1 MNPGILVLGIAASLL
16 AGLLL
21 LFFVI
26 APPAPR
32 VARDRRVAPGVEE
45 VSLLGRVT
53 AQTTA
58 VVDSAM
64 SSERK
69 RLFGETELE
78 LAGVKSTPSQFL
90 ILVASAA
97 SVLALFGVVLGLT
110 SGTSVVLAILF
121 ALLTPLGA
129 KLIISARTSRRRGKF
144 ADQVDDSVQLMAGS
158 LRAGHGLSTALT
170 SVAADADVPMS
181 EELARVVN
189 ESRLGRPLPDAL
201 ATTAQRMQSTDFD
214 WVAQAIAINAETGGN
229 LAEVLDQ
236 VGKTIRER
244 NQIRRQ
250 VAALS
255 AEGRLS
261 GLILVFLPIGLF
273 LFLSLIRPE
282 YTAVFYETFI
292 GIAAL
297 ILAGILLIVG
307 SIWLAF
313 TVRVKF

>member
-1 MNPGILVLGIAASLL
+1 MNPALLVLGITACAM

-21 LFFVI
+21 LFLVI

-32 VARDRRVAPGVEE
+32 VARDRRVAPGVEP
-45 VSLLGRVT
+45 VSLVGRVT
-53 AQTTA
+53 ARTTA
-58 VVDSAM
+58 AVDSVVAG
-64 SSERK
+64 ERK
-69 RLFGETELE
+69 RLFGTAELE
-78 LAGVKSTPSQFL
+78 LAGIRSTPGQFL

-97 SVLALFGVVLGLT
+97 SVMALFGVLLGLT
-110 SGTSVVLAILF
+110 SGTSVALAVVF
-121 ALLTPLGA
+121 ALLTPFIA
-129 KLIISARTSRRRGKF
+129 KLVVSVRTSRRRARF
-144 ADQVDDSVQLMAGS
+144 ADQIDDMVQLVAGS
-158 LRAGHGLSTALT
+158 LRAGHGLSTALG
-170 SVAADADVPMS
+170 SVATDADAPMS

-201 ATTAQRMQSTDFD
+201 AITAQRMQSKDFE

-236 VGKTIRER
+236 VGRTIRER

-261 GLILVFLPIGLF
+261 GLILVVLPIALF

-282 YTAVFYETFI
+282 YTAVFFQTI
-292 GIAAL
+292 VGILAL
-297 ILAGILLIVG
+297 IVAVVLLIAG

>member
-1 MNPGILVLGIAASLL
+1 MNPGLLVLGIAASLL

-32 VARDRRVAPGVEE
+32 VARDRRVAPGVEQ

-58 VVDSAM
+58 AVDSAL

-69 RLFGETELE
+69 RLFGDTELE

-121 ALLTPLGA
+121 AMLTPLGA
-129 KLIISARTSRRRGKF
+129 KLIISARTSRRRAKF
-144 ADQVDDSVQLMAGS
+144 ADQVDDVVQLIAGS

-170 SVAADADVPMS
+170 SVATDADAPMS

-189 ESRLGRPLPDAL
+189 ESRLGRPLPEAL
-201 ATTAQRMQSTDFD
+201 ATTAQRMQSKDFE

-273 LFLSLIRPE
+273 LFLSLIRPD
-282 YTAVFYETFI
+282 YTAVFFQTII
-292 GIAAL
+292 GILAL
-297 ILAGILLIVG
+297 IIAVVLLIVG

>member
-1 MNPGILVLGIAASLL
+1 VSPAVLVLGIAACLL

-21 LFFVI
+21 VFFVV

-32 VARDRRVAPGVEE
+32 VARDRRVAPGVEP
-45 VSLLGRVT
+45 VSVLGRVT

-58 VVDSAM
+58 AVDSALSGDRRRM
-64 SSERK
+64 
-69 RLFGETELE
+69 FGESELE
-78 LAGVKSTPSQFL
+78 LAGIKSTPGQFL
-90 ILVASAA
+90 IIVASAT
-97 SVLALFGVVLGLT
+97 SVLALLGVVLGLT
-110 SGTSVVLAILF
+110 SGTSVFLGILF
-121 ALLTPLGA
+121 GLLTPIGA
-129 KLIISARTSRRRGKF
+129 KLIVSMRTSRRRAKF
-144 ADQVDDSVQLMAGS
+144 ADQIDDAVQLIAGS

-170 SVAADADVPMS
+170 AVATDADAPMS

-189 ESRLGRPLPDAL
+189 ESRLGRPLPEAL
-201 ATTAQRMQSTDFD
+201 ATTAQRMQSKDFE
-214 WVAQAIAINAETGGN
+214 WVAQAIGINAETGGN

-261 GLILVFLPIGLF
+261 GLILVILPIGLF
-273 LFLSLIRPE
+273 HFLSLIRPD
-282 YTAVFYETFI
+282 YTAVFFQTII
-292 GIAAL
+292 GIFAL
-297 ILAGILLIVG
+297 IIAVVLLIVG

-313 TVRVKF
+313 TVRVKV